1 MNKHGFFTTLFM
13 SVMGF
18 VFIIVG
24 IALIY
29 LGIKV
34 VVDDIN
40 IKNNGIVIKATI
52 TYRSRYSS
60 DDSNYHRI
68 EYTVNGEKYM
78 GSFKSLS
85 SSYKKGDII
94 SIYCLKDN
102 PKKILVPLESS
113 NKGMKVLCGI
123 VVTIFLIVLGG
134 LCIKNYNIFKYK
146 RVINVVQQ
154 NKL

>member
-1 MNKHGFFTTLFM
+1 MNKHGFFITLFM

-18 VFIIVG
+18 VFIIAG

-40 IKNNGIVIKATI
+40 IKNNGIVIKSTI
-52 TYRSRYSS
+52 THKSRYSS
-60 DDSNYHRI
+60 DDLNYYRI
-68 EYTVNGEKYM
+68 EYTVNGEKYTD
-78 GSFKSLS
+78 SFNSLS
-85 SSYKKGDII
+85 SSYKKGDVI

-102 PKKILVPLESS
+102 PKKILVPLESG
-113 NKGMKVLCGI
+113 NKGMKVLFGI

-146 RVINVVQQ
+146 RVINVE
-154 NKL
+154 

>member
-18 VFIIVG
+18 VFIVGG

-40 IKNNGIVIKATI
+40 IKNNGIVIEATI
-52 TYRSRYSS
+52 TYISRYSS
-60 DDSNYHRI
+60 DDSTYYHI
-68 EYTVNGEKYM
+68 EYTVNGEKYTD
-78 GSFKSLS
+78 SFESLS

-113 NKGMKVLCGI
+113 NIGMQVSSSI
-123 VVTIFLIVLGG
+123 AIAIFLIVLGR

-146 RVINVVQQ
+146 RVINVE
-154 NKL
+154 